1 MPKLSI
7 VIPVKNEETDLPK
20 LLASIKAQTFTDYEV
35 IVADAHSTDKTV
47 ELAQAAGA
55 IVVEGGMPGSG
66 RNRGAEAAST
76 GDPLAEMDIDD
87 SAAADGVIVVSIP
100 VGLVRGLVG
109 YWDLQEVIGSGAP
122 TTLFAGPVTWSSD
135 VTR

>member
-1 MPKLSI
+1 MARSSSGPLFWPIDLYGDDGWSLR
-7 VIPVKNEETDLPK
+7 VEMTELVDGVETAMDVS
-20 LLASIKAQTFTDYEV
+20 ARTY
-35 IVADAHSTDKTV
+35 
-47 ELAQAAGA
+47 
-55 IVVEGGMPGSG
+55 
-66 RNRGAEAAST
+66 RGQVRAEAAST